1 MKGMLAPRYK
11 EVALGT
17 AEVRKVFKAS
27 NIGTIAGSY
36 ITSGK
41 LVRNAQVRVV
51 RDSVVVYDGK
61 IESIKREKDDVKEI
75 AEGYE
80 CGIKIEKYNDIK
92 ELDILECY
100 EMQEEQR

>member
-1 MKGMLAPRYK
+1 MLAPTYK

-36 ITSGK
+36 ITSGH
-41 LVRNAQVRVV
+41 LVRNALVRVV
-51 RDSVVVYDGK
+51 RDSVVVYEGK
-61 IESIKREKDDVKEI
+61 IESIKREKDDVREI